1 LDEEKPVMESCRNFV
16 FMLCSN
22 LYVDTIIKEEKEE
35 LPDLLV
41 SLPVPSGV
49 VSPIANFRWPRAL

>member
-1 LDEEKPVMESCRNFV
+1 MESCRNFV